1 MILVDTSVW
10 ISHLRSEERNLTMQL
25 NRDQVLIHPMVV
37 GELACGNLR
46 NRKEVLTLL
55 GGLPRVLVADH
66 DEVLFFIERHELM
79 GSGIGY
85 VDAHLLASTA
95 LAQSAR
101 LWTHDLRLAQVAFEL
116 NLADSMSLDT
126 L

>member
-10 ISHLRSEERNLTMQL
+10 IRHLRSEDRKLTTLL

-46 NRKEVLTLL
+46 NRKEILSLL
-55 GGLPRVLVADH
+55 GGLPRILVADD

-101 LWTHDLRLAQVAFEL
+101 LWTHDLRLAQVASEL
-116 NLADSMSLDT
+116 NLSFSISPENL
-126 L
+126 

>member
-10 ISHLRSEERNLTMQL
+10 IGHLRSEDRKLTTLL
-25 NRDQVLIHPMVV
+25 NRNQVLIHPMVV

-46 NRKEVLTLL
+46 NRKEIMALL
-55 GGLPRVLVADH
+55 GGLPRILVADD
-66 DEVLFFIERHELM
+66 DEVLFFIERHQLM

-85 VDAHLLASTA
+85 VDVHLLAATA
-95 LAQSAR
+95 LTQSAR
-101 LWTHDLRLAQVAFEL
+101 LWTHDLRLAQVATEL
-116 NLADSMSLDT
+116 NLVDLMSPDT

>member
-10 ISHLRSEERNLTMQL
+10 IRHLRSEVRKLTTLL
-25 NRDQVLIHPMVV
+25 NGGEVLMHPMVV

-46 NRKEVLTLL
+46 NRKEILSLL
-55 GGLPRVLVADH
+55 GRLPRMLVAND
-66 DEVLFFIERHELM
+66 DEVLFLIERHQLM

-85 VDAHLLASTA
+85 VDAHLLAATA
-95 LAQSAR
+95 LTQSAR
-101 LWTHDLRLAQVAFEL
+101 FWTHDLRLAQVAREL
-116 NLADSMSLDT
+116 NLADSMSRDT

>member
-10 ISHLRSEERNLTMQL
+10 IRHLRSEVRKLTTLL
-25 NRDQVLIHPMVV
+25 NGDKVRMHPMVV

-46 NRKEVLTLL
+46 NRKEILSLL
-55 GGLPRVLVADH
+55 GRLPRMLVAND
-66 DEVLFFIERHELM
+66 DEVLFFIERHQLM

-85 VDAHLLASTA
+85 VDAHLLAATA
-95 LAQSAR
+95 LTQSAR
-101 LWTHDLRLAQVAFEL
+101 LWTQDLRLAQVARKL
-116 NLADSMSLDT
+116 NLADSISRDT

>member
-10 ISHLRSEERNLTMQL
+10 ISHLRSEDRKLTTLL
-25 NRDQVLIHPMVV
+25 NRDQVLIHPMVL

-46 NRKEVLTLL
+46 SRKEVLSLL

-101 LWTHDLRLAQVAFEL
+101 LWTHDLRLAQVASEL
-116 NLADSMSLDT
+116 NRSFSISPENL
-126 L
+126 